1 MTQLTQNRRRTIL
14 LAAAVSACIVAAAG
28 AQPPNAWRTW
38 IGQRTAQYSGTVLVA
53 RGDAVEFSGAYG
65 LADRAANTPNTVETR
80 FNLGSINKTF
90 TAIAVAQLI
99 ERRRL
104 SLEDTIA
111 THIPD
116 YPNNAAAAKITV
128 SQLIS
133 HRSGV
138 ATFMRPDFGAA
149 TMAEMV
155 RAVGQEPQVFE
166 PGERQAYS
174 NGGYIVLGRIVEVA
188 SGQRYD
194 AYVAEHVYRPA
205 GMTNSG
211 FLDAAGPTVAL
222 GYFAVDAQGRPLMGG
237 PGVPAG
243 FSAGPVR
250 LGNPAGGGYSTVSD
264 MFNFAR
270 ALKNGKLL
278 NARMTDYVM
287 NGTFKEQFG
296 FALREQDRK
305 STRLNSSHSQ
315 ISYAVF

>member
-1 MTQLTQNRRRTIL
+1 MAMIQLTSNCRRAIL
-14 LAAAVSACIVAAAG
+14 LAVGVSVGIVVAAG
-28 AQPPNAWRTW
+28 AQSQHEWRVWLGERT
-38 IGQRTAQYSGTVLVA
+38 GQFSGTVLVG

-65 LADRAANTPNTVETR
+65 LADRAARTPNTAETR

-90 TAIAVAQLI
+90 TANAVARLI
-99 ERRRL
+99 ERKGL

-111 THIPD
+111 KHIPD
-116 YPNNAAAAKITV
+116 YPNKAAAATITV
-128 SQLIS
+128 LQLLS
-133 HRSGV
+133 HRSEV
-138 ATFMRPDFGAA
+138 ATLMRPDFGAA
-149 TMAEMV
+149 TVAEMV

-166 PGERQAYS
+166 PGERQTYS

-270 ALKNGKLL
+270 ALKNGKL
-278 NARMTDYVM
+278 
-287 NGTFKEQFG
+287 
-296 FALREQDRK
+296 
-305 STRLNSSHSQ
+305 
-315 ISYAVF
+315 